1 MTSRPRAG
9 RRAVS
14 AAVTASTAVLLTL
27 TGCAAN
33 GGNGDS
39 VTKNGVIEEPS
50 PTTTVG
56 DSPLVNVLQSPPT
69 PSSSVEP

>member
-14 AAVTASTAVLLTL
+14 AAVTAAAAVLLSL
-27 TGCAAN
+27 SGCASN

-69 PSSSVEP
+69 PTSSTQP